1 MEKPAP
7 LIQIETPKETKSK
20 KYELKDKFNNKY
32 ELTITVKDNK
42 LFFNLNDIGDLS
54 ITYSKSNL
62 TLEDLQKISWVFFRY
77 DNIYT
82 LFDKTFFN
90 MKENQIELLKKDNTI
105 SVIRNILQ
113 DDDVIK
119 IQFDLESKTSTS
131 EQKVNNLVKK
141 VIEQDKIINELK
153 EKIEKQNKLLF
164 VLFKMNYKK
173 SNLKFVSKRNY
184 ICDIC
189 RKSFL
194 ENSYYC
200 ESLDFDICENC
211 FGKI

>member
-7 LIQIETPKETKSK
+7 SIQIETPKEAKSK

-32 ELTITVKDNK
+32 ELEIAVKDNK

-54 ITYSKSNL
+54 TSYSKSNL

-82 LFDKTFFN
+82 LFDKTFLN
-90 MKENQIELLKKDNTI
+90 MKENQIELLKKDNKI

-113 DDDVIK
+113 DDEVIK

-131 EQKVNNLVKK
+131 EQKFNNLVKK
-141 VIEQDKIINELK
+141 VIEQDKIIKELK
-153 EKIEKQNKLLF
+153 EKIETQNQLLL
-164 VLFKMNYKK
+164 VLFQMNYKK
-173 SNLKFVSKRNY
+173 CNLKLVSKRNY
-184 ICDIC
+184 VCDIC

-194 ENSYYC
+194 GNSYLC

-211 FGKI
+211 FGSI